1 MLAPAAPPSFIAK
14 HAVLSGAALQV
25 APGCFRAPGQRELVL
40 GRVVSLELLT
50 QRADGSLEV
59 TLGALRNRRRVAL
72 TQPRTRAQSVWEQ
85 PVFDTI
91 LDLTVLP
98 WSGAEASA
106 HVRRRSARTPVLRT
120 LTLWSLASQPLYGRD
135 LLLVSAGGSRR
146 STALVQSSLSN
157 APLMRS
163 LGSLERP
170 CFRRGLAPFCDAA
183 AAGAS
188 ER

>member
-1 MLAPAAPPSFIAK
+1 MSAGEDVVLEPAAAPSFIAK

-59 TLGALRNRRRVAL
+59 KPGALRIRRRVAL
-72 TQPRTRAQSVWEQ
+72 TQPHARAQSVWEQ

-91 LDLTVLP
+91 LDLCVLP
-98 WSGAEASA
+98 WSGADASA
-106 HVRRRSARTPVLRT
+106 HVRRRAARTPVLRT
-120 LTLWSLASQPLYGRD
+120 LTLSSCAPQPLYGRD

-146 STALVQSSLSN
+146 SIATV
-157 APLMRS
+157 
-163 LGSLERP
+163 
-170 CFRRGLAPFCDAA
+170 
-183 AAGAS
+183 
-188 ER
+188 